1 MNVPLLLFVLVFS
14 LTVHESAH
22 AWTAWRLGDPTGR
35 DRGRISL
42 NPLVHL
48 DWLGSV
54 IVPVVLALLPGG
66 MMFGWAKPVPVDWR
80 NLAHPR
86 RDQAIISAAGPASNL
101 LLALLFAVLLG
112 VVGGLAPAAVTGGV
126 WGGRVLVF
134 LHALANWGILLNVLL
149 ALFNL
154 IPVPPLDGSWLLVA
168 VLPGPAARR
177 LLRLGPLGLILLLLL
192 LNGGGGRLLGR
203 WVEAVASL
211 YLGVA
216 RAVAAVLT

>member
-1 MNVPLLLFVLVFS
+1 VNIPLLLFVLVLS

-22 AWTAWRLGDPTGR
+22 AWTAWRLGDPTAR
-35 DRGRISL
+35 NRGRISL

-54 IVPVVLALLPGG
+54 IVPVLLALLPGG

-86 RDQAIISAAGPASNL
+86 RDQAVISAAGPASNL

-112 VVGGLAPAAVTGGV
+112 VVGGLA
-126 WGGRVLVF
+126 GGRSGGEWSVRLLVF
-134 LHALANWGILLNVLL
+134 VHALASWGILLNVLL

-168 VLPGPAARR
+168 VLPEAAAQR
-177 LLRLGPLGLILLLLL
+177 LLRLGPFGLILLLVL
-192 LNGGGGRLLGR
+192 LNGGLGGWLSRG
-203 WVEAVASL
+203 VQAVASH
-211 YLGVA
+211 YLAVAGAVA
-216 RAVAAVLT
+216 RAVS